1 MFMTKTPNQP
11 EKPDKGVYLQKNAA
25 TLHTLDAEK
34 KYAGGIAINTSRI

>member
-1 MFMTKTPNQP
+1 LA
-11 EKPDKGVYLQKNAA
+11 VLILQKNAA